1 MKEFKEFIGPG
12 IITRISKNKSR
23 AKALFEESER
33 KNKTLKLII
42 EKIGLTNDNANDIV
56 EHGYD
61 IIMNVLRAKLYLD
74 GFKASGEG
82 AHEAEVSYLK
92 ELGFSDT
99 DTDFLNNLRY
109 YRNGIKY
116 YGKRFEQNY
125 ADDVLNFLER
135 IIPKLNKIYL
145 D

>member
-1 MKEFKEFIGPG
+1 MKEFKEFIEKG
-12 IITRISKNKSR
+12 IIIKISQNKSR

-56 EHGYD
+56 EQGYD
-61 IIMNVLRAKLYLD
+61 IIMNLLRAKLYLN

-82 AHEAEVSYLK
+82 AHESEVSYLK
-92 ELGFSDT
+92 ELSFSDT

-109 YRNGIKY
+109 LIKND
-116 YGKRFEQNY
+116 RSINC
-125 ADDVLNFLER
+125 
-135 IIPKLNKIYL
+135 
-145 D
+145 

>member
-1 MKEFKEFIGPG
+1 MKEFREFIDNG
-12 IITRISKNKSR
+12 IITKISQNKSR

-33 KNKTLKLII
+33 KNKTLKLIM
-42 EKIGLTNDNANDIV
+42 EKIGLTDDNANDIV

-74 GFKASGEG
+74 GFKAYGEG

-116 YGKRFEQNY
+116 YGKRFEQSY
-125 ADDVLNFLER
+125 ADDVLDFLER
-135 IIPKLNKIYL
+135 IIPKLNKVYL